1 MAQFLEGVES
11 FRGELD
17 LAVRGYF
24 EVIFSD
30 EIDPF
35 IYLFGFSRRFLK
47 KIRIEGEEN
56 LKEALR
62 NKGGIL
68 LSAHFGGGF
77 WILPLLREKGIPVHF
92 FSAGVAKKNYP
103 FEKSLYYYH
112 RLRIGIVE
120 RASGRRTLY
129 KRRGRQDLTL
139 ALNEKKWVSILL
151 DVPPFLVK
159 DVIEVP
165 FLSQKAMFPKGI
177 ISIAKETHVP
187 ILPFF
192 SFLDEGRRR
201 RICFE
206 EPIHVVDEEECVKKC
221 VALIEK
227 RIIERPDHW
236 HFWPNADEFFVKDN

>member
-1 MAQFLEGVES
+1 M
-11 FRGELD
+11 
-17 LAVRGYF
+17 
-24 EVIFSD
+24 
-30 EIDPF
+30 
-35 IYLFGFSRRFLK
+35 
-47 KIRIEGEEN
+47 
-56 LKEALR
+56 
-62 NKGGIL
+62 
-68 LSAHFGGGF
+68 
-77 WILPLLREKGIPVHF
+77 EK
-92 FSAGVAKKNYP
+92 
-103 FEKSLYYYH
+103 
-112 RLRIGIVE
+112 
-120 RASGRRTLY
+120 ASGGRTLY

-139 ALNEKKWVSILL
+139 ALNEQKWVAILL

-165 FLSQKAMFPKGI
+165 FLRQKATFPKGI

-192 SFLDEGRRR
+192 SFLDEGRQR

-236 HFWPNADEFFVKDN
+236 HFWPIADQFFVKSNY